1 MKELKYTLLADGS
14 SDKTLLKIIKWSLD
28 NLFPQLANQGTFAD
42 FRILTNPPKKMV
54 DKVSAARYFYPF
66 DVLFI
71 HRDAETTNVKI
82 IEQRLN
88 EIKKEIGED
97 EFQKTVCIVP
107 IKMMEAWLLIDI
119 EAIKKAA
126 GNRNYPGQ
134 INLPPINNLE
144 KENQPKNILHD
155 LLKEASGLKSRNL
168 KKFNPD
174 KAVHLVA
181 ENIEDFSPLRN
192 LNAFQ
197 AFERNLIEVVNNLYG
212 NIN

>member
-1 MKELKYTLLADGS
+1 
-14 SDKTLLKIIKWSLD
+14 
-28 NLFPQLANQGTFAD
+28 
-42 FRILTNPPKKMV
+42 
-54 DKVSAARYFYPF
+54 
-66 DVLFI
+66 
-71 HRDAETTNVKI
+71 
-82 IEQRLN
+82 
-88 EIKKEIGED
+88 
-97 EFQKTVCIVP
+97 
-107 IKMMEAWLLIDI
+107 MEAWLLIDI

-126 GNRNYPGQ
+126 VNRNYPGP
-134 INLPPINNLE
+134 INFPPINNLE